1 MATPG
6 SDGQSPGTHAGPEEA
21 AARLRHPRASDF
33 TILLVEDL
41 EEHRYLFA
49 TVLRLAGYRV
59 LEAPDGER
67 ALALVRDR
75 HPDLM
80 VLDMGLPVLDGWQ
93 VLQLLKANPAT
104 RGMPVVVVT
113 VHAFEH
119 DRARA
124 MELGCALHLAKPT
137 RPHDLLIAVH
147 QVLGLLPE
155 QSGTEA

>member
-1 MATPG
+1 MAIPDSEEHAPG
-6 SDGQSPGTHAGPEEA
+6 PQAVPEDA
-21 AARLRHPRASDF
+21 AARLRNPRASDF

-59 LEAPDGER
+59 LEAADGER

-75 HPDLM
+75 RPDLM

-93 VLQLLKANPAT
+93 VLQLVKANPAT

-113 VHAFEH
+113 VHALEH
-119 DRARA
+119 DHVRA
-124 MELGCALHLAKPT
+124 MELGCTLHLAKPT
-137 RPHDLLIAVH
+137 RPHDLLLAVH
-147 QVLGLLPE
+147 RVLGLLPE
-155 QSGTEA
+155 QDGTEA

>member
-1 MATPG
+1 MAIPG
-6 SDGQSPGTHAGPEEA
+6 RDGEPTGLPDVAEEA
-21 AARLRHPRASDF
+21 AARLRNPRASDF

-59 LEAPDGER
+59 LEASDGER

-75 HPDLM
+75 RPDLM
-80 VLDMGLPVLDGWQ
+80 VLDLGLPVLDGWQ

-104 RGMPVVVVT
+104 RGMPVIAVT
-113 VHAFEH
+113 VHAFEK

-124 MELGCALHLAKPT
+124 MELGCVLHLAKPT
-137 RPHDLLIAVH
+137 RPHDLLLAVH
-147 QVLGLLPE
+147 RVLGLVPE